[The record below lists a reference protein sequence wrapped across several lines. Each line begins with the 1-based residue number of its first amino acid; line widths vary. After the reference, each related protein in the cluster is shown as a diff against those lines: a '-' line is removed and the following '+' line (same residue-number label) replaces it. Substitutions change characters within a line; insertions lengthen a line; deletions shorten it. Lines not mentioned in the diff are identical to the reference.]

1 MDTIVG
7 VAAGILVVLFGLWLG
22 KRRADRMI
30 PPELAEAMRL
40 EKSDPAKSAFLA
52 DSYFMREA
60 ARDEKERAQ
69 LWDRAPNDLAA
80 AEELRR
86 RLLQDLE
93 ADAHAQK
100 ELGNSAKPELL
111 RTLEESRRTARD
123 QIGRLDAMILRLG
136 DK

>member
-93 ADAHAQK
+93 TDAQARK
-100 ELGNSAKPELL
+100 ELGKFAKPERSEEHTSELQSHHDLVCRLL
-111 RTLEESRRTARD
+111 
-123 QIGRLDAMILRLG
+123 
-136 DK
+136 